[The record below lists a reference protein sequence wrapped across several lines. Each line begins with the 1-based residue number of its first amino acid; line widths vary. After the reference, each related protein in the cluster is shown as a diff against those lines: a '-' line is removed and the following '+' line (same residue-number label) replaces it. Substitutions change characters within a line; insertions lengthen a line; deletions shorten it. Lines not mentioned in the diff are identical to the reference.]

1 MFVAFLEKLSCHKI
15 IQKYGLYFVN
25 IYNPSNNCALCNFK
39 ISQIIQSDD
48 SRHSIIAR
56 LPLLDVFKSFCLHYL
71 FTLFLSLY
79 LFFSLDILFPSYKL
93 QLKVSNSRKQFMV
106 SSILPKK
113 MNEKIRLYCYD
124 TSGRIVFVR
133 FLGEWG
139 RP

>member
-79 LFFSLDILFPSYKL
+79 LFFSFDILFPSYKL
-93 QLKVSNSRKQFMV
+93 QLKVSKSRKQFIV
-106 SSILPKK
+106 SSILPK
-113 MNEKIRLYCYD
+113 NERKNSTLLKSNFSILFWENPGDPFEIY
-124 TSGRIVFVR
+124 
-133 FLGEWG
+133 
-139 RP
+139 